1 MNLVDR
7 ISDKNISVGI
17 VGLGYVGIPLSL
29 GFANQGIKVIGFDV
43 DQNKIKLIT
52 NGESYIKHIPSGS
65 IAKSVSEGSF
75 LATSNFGMIS
85 EVDCIILCVPTP
97 LNGYLE
103 PDLSYVEST
112 LKSIAPY
119 LRKEQVVS
127 LESTT
132 YPGTTTEVVQP
143 IIESSGLKVGE
154 DISLVYSPEREDPG
168 NESFASVDI
177 PKVLGG
183 VTEEC
188 FDLGSAIYSFVFPKV
203 VKVSSTAVAE
213 FTKLLE
219 NIYRSVNI
227 GLVNE
232 MKVVAAKMGIDIWE
246 VIEAAKTKP
255 FGFKAFYPGPGLGG
269 HCIPID
275 PFYLTWKAK
284 EYGVNTKFIELAG
297 EINRGMPQF
306 VIDATA
312 DALNKRKK
320 PINGSKILII
330 GLAYKANVDDMRESP
345 AFYLMD
351 ALKNC
356 GAEVGYFDP
365 YIPKIPVTREHGN
378 WTGLESIEWEE
389 GVISDYDCVI
399 IATAHERIDF
409 SDLAKWSDC
418 IVDTRN
424 AMQSITTSEGQ
435 VTKA

>member
-1 MNLVDR
+1 
-7 ISDKNISVGI
+7 
-17 VGLGYVGIPLSL
+17 
-29 GFANQGIKVIGFDV
+29 
-43 DQNKIKLIT
+43 
-52 NGESYIKHIPSGS
+52 
-65 IAKSVSEGSF
+65 
-75 LATSNFGMIS
+75 
-85 EVDCIILCVPTP
+85 
-97 LNGYLE
+97 
-103 PDLSYVEST
+103 
-112 LKSIAPY
+112 
-119 LRKEQVVS
+119 
-127 LESTT
+127 
-132 YPGTTTEVVQP
+132 
-143 IIESSGLKVGE
+143 
-154 DISLVYSPEREDPG
+154 
-168 NESFASVDI
+168 
-177 PKVLGG
+177 
-183 VTEEC
+183 
-188 FDLGSAIYSFVFPKV
+188 
-203 VKVSSTAVAE
+203 
-213 FTKLLE
+213 
-219 NIYRSVNI
+219 
-227 GLVNE
+227 
-232 MKVVAAKMGIDIWE
+232 MKVVATKMGIDIWE

-389 GVISDYDCVI
+389 SVISEYDCVI

-424 AMQSITTSEGQ
+424 AMQSINTSEGQ

>member
-1 MNLVDR
+1 MDLIER

-43 DQNKIKLIT
+43 DQNKIKLISK
-52 NGESYIKHIPSGS
+52 GESYIKHIPSIS
-65 IAKSVSEGSF
+65 ISKSVSEGNF
-75 LATSNFGMIS
+75 LATSNFGKIS

-119 LRKEQVVS
+119 LRKGQVVS

-188 FDLGSAIYSFVFPKV
+188 LDLGSAIYSLVFPKV

-232 MKVVAAKMGIDIWE
+232 MKIVATKMGVDIWE

-312 DALNKRKK
+312 HALNQRK
-320 PINGSKILII
+320 
-330 GLAYKANVDDMRESP
+330 
-345 AFYLMD
+345 
-351 ALKNC
+351 
-356 GAEVGYFDP
+356 
-365 YIPKIPVTREHGN
+365 
-378 WTGLESIEWEE
+378 
-389 GVISDYDCVI
+389 
-399 IATAHERIDF
+399 
-409 SDLAKWSDC
+409 
-418 IVDTRN
+418 
-424 AMQSITTSEGQ
+424 
-435 VTKA
+435 